1 MLYGRE
7 NINQPSR
14 FINEIDEQYIEEAE
28 NSVKEI
34 KKIHRE
40 SMYTND
46 DTQYKNG
53 DIVEHDTYGKGVV
66 INCDKMIVTVAFNNN
81 IGVKKL
87 MKNHKS
93 LKKVATY

>member
-1 MLYGRE
+1 
-7 NINQPSR
+7 
-14 FINEIDEQYIEEAE
+14 
-28 NSVKEI
+28 
-34 KKIHRE
+34 
-40 SMYTND
+40 MYTND